1 MDLPDPRALAE
12 ALTQALAPLLPYLAQ
27 KAGDT
32 AAEEGMKKVWK
43 TFWGRLRTRAA
54 DQPAVQV
61 AMDDAEA
68 EPEEEDNLAALRKEL
83 RKLLAADAALREE
96 VAGLLGG
103 TSYQATA
110 SDGGVVVQGAG
121 HVVAAHGGMAA
132 ARDFHLHQHEPPAAD
147 TGEAGLRE
155 AYLGWVADTT
165 RALFLR
171 GVDPS
176 RAAGDRPAPQLE
188 AVYTALLTE
197 TPLRSEPGE
206 PGEAR
211 YPGRVET
218 LSAVAQLD
226 RHPRLVL
233 LGDPGSGKSTFANFA
248 AFCLAGGRLD
258 LLTAPLPDPHSG
270 KEGKKRQP
278 WRHGPLLPVQ
288 VVLRDFAAQGLPAA
302 GEPGTADHL
311 WQFIAKTLGEARFG
325 AFVPVLERELR
336 EQGGLLLLD
345 GFDEVPDAGERRERL
360 KQVVESFARSFGRC
374 RILVTSRPYAY
385 QKLDWRL
392 AEDFAEAVLAPWN
405 DGQIRRFVALWYA
418 QAGEKRL
425 SAEAAAERARQ
436 LATALFA
443 NDRIR
448 ELARRPLLLTLIA
461 SVHAWRGGRLPEDRE
476 SLYDQAVNLL
486 LDLWEQSRWKD
497 STLLQ
502 PSLVEALKLGSVTP
516 LRQALEDLAFEVHA
530 SQAAGVDTADIPQKE
545 LLDRL
550 HCLAEG
556 INAGLLIRY
565 LSERTGLL
573 IERSERVYAFP
584 HRTFQEYLAACHLNR
599 RAEFPQPLAGLA
611 RRDPDR
617 WREVVLLAGAA
628 ASQKVKAAVWPLLQA
643 LCPRPADAPGAAAED
658 AWGAYL
664 AGQVVRESVKL
675 ADLAAWDP
683 AAPGRLRDWFVRLL
697 GEPELPAPERAQA
710 GRILA
715 WLGDPR
721 PGVTG
726 VDGMELCPV
735 PAGPFRMGPGQNKGE
750 EEYEHTLP
758 YDYRIGRYP
767 VTVGQFKE
775 YVVASGFEWRIPDLV
790 KDLDNEPV
798 VRVSWSDAL
807 DFCHWLTARWRE
819 EGRIPADWTVSLPSE
834 PEWEK
839 AARGTD
845 GRRFPW
851 GDWSEGEDAAGR
863 ANFEGAGIGWVSAV
877 GCFPGGRS
885 PYGCE
890 EMSGNVWEWTRSL
903 WGKEVLKPAFRYPYV
918 PGDGR
923 EDLAA
928 GEDLLWV
935 VRGGAFHN
943 EQVVVSLHYGVQLGL
958 QLENIGFRVVLLPFS
973 SGL

>member
-1 MDLPDPRALAE
+1 MDLPNPRALAE

-32 AAEEGMKKVWK
+32 ATEEGMKKVWK
-43 TFWGRLRTRAA
+43 AFWGKLRARTV
-54 DQPAVQV
+54 DQPAARE
-61 AMDDAEA
+61 AMEDAEA
-68 EPEEEDNLAALRKEL
+68 DPEDTDNLAALRKEL
-83 RKLLAADAALREE
+83 RKLLAADPELREE
-96 VAGLLGG
+96 AAGLLAGA
-103 TSYQATA
+103 SYQAVA
-110 SDGGVVVQGAG
+110 SDWGVVAQGEG
-121 HVVAAHGGMAA
+121 HIVASQGSMAA
-132 ARDFHLHQHEPPAAD
+132 GRDLHYHQHNAPAPD
-147 TGEAGLRE
+147 TGGLRA

-165 RALFLR
+165 RALFLQ

-176 RAAGDRPAPQLE
+176 RAAGDRPPPQLE

-197 TPLRSEPGE
+197 TPRPGDLEARGKSREPGS
-206 PGEAR
+206 G
-211 YPGRVET
+211 ET

-233 LGDPGSGKSTFANFA
+233 LGDPGSGKSTFANFV
-248 AFCLAGGRLD
+248 AFCLASGRLD
-258 LLTAPLPDPHSG
+258 LLTAPLPDPRGKDG
-270 KEGKKRQP
+270 KERQP
-278 WRHGPLLPVQ
+278 WKHGPLLPVQ

-302 GEPGTADHL
+302 GESGTADHL
-311 WQFIAKTLGEARFG
+311 WQFIARTLGEARFG
-325 AFVPVLERELR
+325 PFVPVLERELR
-336 EQGGLLLLD
+336 DRGGLLLLD
-345 GFDEVPDAGERRERL
+345 GFDEVPDAGARRECL
-360 KQVVESFARSFGRC
+360 KQVVEAFARSFRHC

-385 QKLDWRL
+385 QKQDWRL
-392 AEDFAEAVLAPWN
+392 AGGFAEAVLAPWN
-405 DGQIRRFVALWYA
+405 DGQIRRFVERWYA
-418 QAGEKRL
+418 QTGERL
-425 SAEAAAERARQ
+425 SAEAAAGRAGQ
-436 LATALFA
+436 LAAALFA

-476 SLYDQAVNLL
+476 RLYDQAVDLL
-486 LDLWEQSRWKD
+486 LDLWEQRRFKD
-497 STLLQ
+497 GKLLQ
-502 PSLVEALKLGSVTP
+502 PSLVEALKLGSVAP
-516 LRQALEDLAFEVHA
+516 LREALEDLAFAAHA
-530 SQAAGVDTADIPQKE
+530 GQEAGTDTADIPQKE

-550 HCLAEG
+550 DGLAEG

-573 IERSERVYAFP
+573 IERGERVYAFP

-611 RRDPDR
+611 RRDPER

-643 LCPRPADAPGAAAED
+643 LCPGPADAPGATAED
-658 AWGAYL
+658 VWGAYL
-664 AGQVVRESVKL
+664 AGQVVKESV
-675 ADLAAWDP
+675 DLAALAAWEP
-683 AAPGRLRDWFVRLL
+683 GAPGRLQAWFVRLL

-735 PAGPFRMGPGQNKGE
+735 PAGPFRMGPGPNEDE

-775 YVVASGFEWRIPDLV
+775 FVVASGFEWDLPESL
-790 KDLDNEPV
+790 KGLDNEPV
-798 VRVSWSDAL
+798 VWVSWPEAL
-807 DFCHWLTARWRE
+807 EFCRWLTARWRE
-819 EGRIPADWTVSLPSE
+819 EGEIPADWTVTLPSE

-839 AARGTD
+839 AARGPD

-863 ANFEGAGIGWVSAV
+863 ANFEGAGIARVSAV
-877 GCFPGGRS
+877 GCFPAGRS

-890 EMSGNVWEWTRSL
+890 EMSGNVWEWTRSA
-903 WGKEVLKPAFRYPYV
+903 WGKEWSPPDFRYPYM
-918 PGDGR
+918 PEDGR
-923 EDLAA
+923 EDLEA
-928 GEDLLWV
+928 GREMKRIL
-935 VRGGAFHN
+935 RGGAFRH
-943 EQVVVSLHYGVQLGL
+943 EQVVVSFRGGNLFDDRRDYV
-958 QLENIGFRVVLLPFS
+958 GFRVVLLPFS